1 MSFCNY
7 VILQIFSFFNQCCPT
22 PRPAVFRRSRYCSD
36 NRYDNPS
43 YNRVNN
49 HEKNHETNYENNRP
63 TNREKNHETNREN
76 NCVNNHE
83 NNRENNIVNNEPKIS
98 TFNDNKKESVIF
110 RRNNISPENPFEFE
124 IIDDLPSNTS

>member
-7 VILQIFSFFNQCCPT
+7 VILQIFSLFNQCCPT

-43 YNRVNN
+43 YNR
-49 HEKNHETNYENNRP
+49 P
-63 TNREKNHETNREN
+63 TNHEN
-76 NCVNNHE
+76 NCV
-83 NNRENNIVNNEPKIS
+83 NNIVNNEPKIS

>member
-7 VILQIFSFFNQCCPT
+7 VILQIFSLFNQCCPT

-36 NRYDNPS
+36 NRYGNPS
-43 YNRVNN
+43 YNRPTN
-49 HEKNHETNYENNRP
+49 HEKNHEN
-63 TNREKNHETNREN
+63 NREN